1 MQRFLNTTPFTQI
14 FFKCRH
20 FCTKNLLD
28 TKTFLHKRFYI
39 QNLLNTKAFLQ
50 KSFYI
55 QNLLY
60 KKFLYTA
67 FFTYKAFYTQSN
79 LISYEK
85 IRPNPV
91 FSHKIKKKRKKQ
103 NIKIKKYN
111 TNKIKKYK
119 DK

>member
-14 FFKCRH
+14 FLKCKH
-20 FCTKNLLD
+20 FGTKKLLD

-50 KSFYI
+50 KKNFTHKIFYI
-55 QNLLY
+55 
-60 KKFLYTA
+60 KKLLYTA

-85 IRPNPV
+85 IRPNRV
-91 FSHKIKKKRKKQ
+91 FSHEIKKK
-103 NIKIKKYN
+103 IK
-111 TNKIKKYK
+111 TKYK
-119 DK
+119 NKKM